1 MVREEKV
8 MSDKKLKTAPPVRNV
23 IGWIQRGIKLNL
35 LYGNQHWAEVVL
47 YLQKVG
53 FKIKKEEV
61 MKALQRMVRSK
72 YDGYN
77 HIISMKGFK
86 PNPNPN
92 SKRKK

>member
-1 MVREEKV
+1 
-8 MSDKKLKTAPPVRNV
+8 MSNKKLKTGWIITPAPPVRNV

-61 MKALQRMVRSK
+61 MKALQRMVRAK

-77 HIISMKGFK
+77 HISSMKGFI

-92 SKRKK
+92 SKGKK